1 MFSYFVV
8 NTSLIYHAL
17 LMVDKQEK
25 ERHTEFSMFL
35 IIMSYWE
42 LPGIARR
49 SAHFCLNVTE
59 PGYILPVR
67 EK

>member
-1 MFSYFVV
+1 M
-8 NTSLIYHAL
+8 AL
-17 LMVDKQEK
+17 VIVDKQEK
-25 ERHTEFSMFL
+25 ELHTEFSMSL

-59 PGYILPVR
+59 PGYILPVKKS
-67 EK
+67 ESAGV